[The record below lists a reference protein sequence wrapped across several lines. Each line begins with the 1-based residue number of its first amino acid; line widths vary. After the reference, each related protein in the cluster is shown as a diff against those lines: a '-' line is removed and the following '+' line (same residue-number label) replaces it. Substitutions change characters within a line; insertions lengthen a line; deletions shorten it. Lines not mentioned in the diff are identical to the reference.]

1 MKNQKKKRL
10 NKKINKRKTYI
21 RQVLETAEKINFAEI
36 LLKDLKPYLS
46 TSNNYQKLEQLSNII
61 EEIQQDQIGCYM
73 NTKIKLENML
83 KNATIAYEETHDNCY
98 LSTITELK
106 NVIKAAKHTYATI
119 YDPK

>member
-61 EEIQQDQIGCYM
+61 EKIQQDQIDCYM

>member
-10 NKKINKRKTYI
+10 KKKINKLKTYI
-21 RQVLETAEKINFAEI
+21 RQVLQTAEKINFAEI

-61 EEIQQDQIGCYM
+61 EKIQQDQIDCYM